1 MPKFDLNKYKQ
12 VDKNEVDYPKTKD
25 NLKIFL
31 NAYFKARERVG
42 MPREPKITAT
52 LSEIP
57 VSSGRVSREAE
68 DILIYNEQAKEEF
81 LELHDLYIKGYSA
94 IQVPFSEERTKRRK
108 KIFCDNM
115 IRGYAQFVVAQKY
128 YISEYT
134 ANKELRKSVIQF
146 CQELDIV
153 EYKKGLAN

>member
-1 MPKFDLNKYKQ
+1 MPKFDLKKYKK

-57 VSSGRVSREAE
+57 VSRGRVSKEAE
-68 DILIYNEQAKEEF
+68 DILIYNEQAKEEL
-81 LELHDLYIKGYSA
+81 LELHELFIRGYSA
-94 IQVPFSEERTKRRK
+94 IQHPFKPDIAMRRK
-108 KIFCDNM
+108 KIFMD
-115 IRGYAQFVVAQKY
+115 RFVYGYPIFMVAERNH
-128 YISEYT
+128 ISEYLVST
-134 ANKELRKSVIQF
+134 ESNEAIAQF

-153 EYKKGLAN
+153 EYKKG

>member
-12 VDKNEVDYPKTKD
+12 VDKKEVDYPKTKD

-42 MPREPKITAT
+42 MPREQKITAT

-57 VSSGRVSREAE
+57 VSSGRISKEAE

-94 IQVPFSEERTKRRK
+94 IQLPFSAERTERRK
-108 KIFCDNM
+108 KIFYDNM
-115 IRGYAQFVVAQKY
+115 IRGYSQVKTALRHYTSEDSVQKE
-128 YISEYT
+128 I
-134 ANKELRKSVIQF
+134 RKAIIQF

-153 EYKKGLAN
+153 EYKKG

>member
-1 MPKFDLNKYKQ
+1 MGKFDLNKYKQ
-12 VDKNEVDYPKTKD
+12 VDENEVDYHKTKD

-31 NAYFKARERVG
+31 SAYFKARERVG
-42 MPREPKITAT
+42 QPREPKTTAT
-52 LSEIP
+52 LSIVP
-57 VSSGRVSREAE
+57 TTSGRISKEAE
-68 DILIYNEQAKEEF
+68 DILIYNEQAQEEF
-81 LELHDLYIKGYSA
+81 LELHELFVKGYSA
-94 IQVPFSEERTKRRK
+94 IQVPNSEERTKRRK

-134 ANKELRKSVIQF
+134 TNRELRESVIQF

-153 EYKKGLAN
+153 EYKKG

>member
-1 MPKFDLNKYKQ
+1 MKFDLNKYKK
-12 VDKNEVDYPKTKD
+12 DNENEVDYHKTKD

-31 NAYFKARERVG
+31 SAYFKARERVG

-57 VSSGRVSREAE
+57 VSSGRVSKEAE
-68 DILIYNEQAKEEF
+68 DILIQNEQAKAEF

-94 IQVPFSEERTKRRK
+94 IQVPNSEERTKRRK
-108 KIFCDNM
+108 KIFCDRM
-115 IRGYAQFVVAQKY
+115 VKGYTEYVTAERRFIAESLVR
-128 YISEYT
+128 SELKQ
-134 ANKELRKSVIQF
+134 AIIQF

-153 EYKKGLAN
+153 EYKKG

>member
-1 MPKFDLNKYKQ
+1 MAKFDLNKYKK
-12 VDKNEVDYPKTKD
+12 DNEKEVDYPKTKD

-57 VSSGRVSREAE
+57 VSSGSISKEAE

-94 IQVPFSEERTKRRK
+94 IQVPNSEERTKRRK

-115 IRGYAQFVVAQKY
+115 IRGCAQFVLAQKY

-134 ANKELRKSVIQF
+134 ANRELRESVIQF

-153 EYKKGLAN
+153 EYKKG

>member
-12 VDKNEVDYPKTKD
+12 VDKNEVDYPKTRD

-57 VSSGRVSREAE
+57 VSSGRVSKEAE
-68 DILIYNEQAKEEF
+68 DILIYNEQAQEEF
-81 LELHDLYIKGYSA
+81 LELHELFIRGYSA
-94 IQVPFSEERTKRRK
+94 IQHPFKPDIAMRRK
-108 KIFCDNM
+108 KIFMDRFV
-115 IRGYAQFVVAQKY
+115 RGYSVYVTAQRNNV
-128 YISEYT
+128 SEDLVT
-134 ANKELRKSVIQF
+134 ADTNIIVIQF
-146 CQELDIV
+146 ASALELLVFKNGKI
-153 EYKKGLAN
+153 

>member
-57 VSSGRVSREAE
+57 VSSGRVSKEAE

-81 LELHDLYIKGYSA
+81 LELHELFIRGYSA
-94 IQVPFSEERTKRRK
+94 IQHPFKPDIAMRRK
-108 KIFCDNM
+108 KIFMDRFV
-115 IRGYAQFVVAQKY
+115 RGYSVYVTAQRNNV
-128 YISEYT
+128 SEDLVT
-134 ANKELRKSVIQF
+134 ADTNRIVIQF
-146 CQELDIV
+146 AAALELLV
-153 EYKKGLAN
+153 LKNR

>member
-1 MPKFDLNKYKQ
+1 MPKFDLNKYKK

-57 VSSGRVSREAE
+57 VSSGRVSKEAE

-81 LELHDLYIKGYSA
+81 LELHELFIRGYSA
-94 IQVPFSEERTKRRK
+94 IQHPFKPDIAMRRK
-108 KIFCDNM
+108 KIFMDRFV
-115 IRGYAQFVVAQKY
+115 RGYSVYVTAQRNNV
-128 YISEYT
+128 SEDLVT
-134 ANKELRKSVIQF
+134 ADTNIIVIQF
-146 CQELDIV
+146 ASALELLSL
-153 EYKKGLAN
+153 KNR

>member
-1 MPKFDLNKYKQ
+1 MPKFDLNKYKK

-57 VSSGRVSREAE
+57 VSSGRVSKEAE
-68 DILIYNEQAKEEF
+68 DILIYNEQAQEEF
-81 LELHDLYIKGYSA
+81 LELHELFIRGYSA
-94 IQVPFSEERTKRRK
+94 IQHPFKPDIAMRRK
-108 KIFCDNM
+108 KIFMD
-115 IRGYAQFVVAQKY
+115 RFVYGYPIFMVAERNH
-128 YISEYT
+128 ISEYLVST
-134 ANKELRKSVIQF
+134 ESDEAIAQF

-153 EYKKGLAN
+153 EYKKG

>member
-1 MPKFDLNKYKQ
+1 MAKFDLNKYKQ
-12 VDKNEVDYPKTKD
+12 VDENEVDYHKTKD

-31 NAYFKARERVG
+31 SAYFKARERVG
-42 MPREPKITAT
+42 MPREPKLTAT

-68 DILIYNEQAKEEF
+68 DILIQNEQAKAEF

-94 IQVPFSEERTKRRK
+94 IQVPNSEERTKRRK

-134 ANKELRKSVIQF
+134 TNKELRESVIQF

-153 EYKKGLAN
+153 EYKKG

>member
-1 MPKFDLNKYKQ
+1 MPKFDLNKYKK
-12 VDKNEVDYPKTKD
+12 DNEKEVDYPKTKD

-57 VSSGRVSREAE
+57 VSSGRVSKEAE
-68 DILIYNEQAKEEF
+68 DILIYNEQAKEEL
-81 LELHDLYIKGYSA
+81 LELHKLFIRGYSA
-94 IQVPFSEERTKRRK
+94 IQHPFKPDIAMRRK
-108 KIFCDNM
+108 KIFMD
-115 IRGYAQFVVAQKY
+115 RFVYGYPIFMVAERNH
-128 YISEYT
+128 ISEYLVST
-134 ANKELRKSVIQF
+134 ESNEAIAQF

-153 EYKKGLAN
+153 EYKKG

>member
-1 MPKFDLNKYKQ
+1 MPKFDLNKYKK

-94 IQVPFSEERTKRRK
+94 IQVPFSAERTERRK
-108 KIFCDNM
+108 KIFYDNM
-115 IRGYAQFVVAQKY
+115 IRGYSQVKTALRHYTSEDSVQKE
-128 YISEYT
+128 I
-134 ANKELRKSVIQF
+134 RKAIIQF

-153 EYKKGLAN
+153 EYKKG

>member
-1 MPKFDLNKYKQ
+1 MAKFDLNKYKK
-12 VDKNEVDYPKTKD
+12 DNENEVDYHKTKD

-57 VSSGRVSREAE
+57 VSSGRISKEAE
-68 DILIYNEQAKEEF
+68 DILIYNEQAQEEF

-94 IQVPFSEERTKRRK
+94 IQLPFSAERTERRK
-108 KIFCDNM
+108 KIFCDRM
-115 IRGYAQFVVAQKY
+115 VKGYTEYVTAERRFIAESLVR
-128 YISEYT
+128 SELKQ
-134 ANKELRKSVIQF
+134 AIIQF

-153 EYKKGLAN
+153 EYKKG

>member
-12 VDKNEVDYPKTKD
+12 VDKKEVDYPKTKD
-25 NLKIFL
+25 NLKTFL

-57 VSSGRVSREAE
+57 VSSGRISKEAE

-94 IQVPFSEERTKRRK
+94 IQLPFSAERTERRK
-108 KIFCDNM
+108 KIFCDRM
-115 IRGYAQFVVAQKY
+115 VKGYTEYVTAERRFIAESLVR
-128 YISEYT
+128 SELKQ
-134 ANKELRKSVIQF
+134 AIIQF

-153 EYKKGLAN
+153 EYKKG